1 MSVEIRAPGP
11 DDYVAAVDVLSTA
24 FLERPDV
31 QKVAAELRHTWA
43 PDRTWVAWDDGRP
56 CGTFRSWGTQL
67 TVPGGRTMPA
77 AAVSAVTV
85 LPTHRRRGILT
96 RMAAAEHAAAVERG
110 ETFAILY
117 ASEYPIYGRFGYAPA
132 TRSAT
137 WTVRPRETS
146 MAATASGSVE
156 LVAAGPEVL
165 PLLREVFEAAR
176 LRVAGEIWRRD
187 VTWELDLGIR
197 PDLFTGTPWK
207 GFVALRRDA
216 GGSVDGYVRYKA
228 DPSWEHGP
236 KGTLTVL
243 DLHVLSQ
250 AAYADLWRF
259 LLSVDLVTSIK
270 AEGLPLDEPLPWLLA
285 NARAASVDDVS
296 DQLWVRLFDV
306 PAALE
311 ARTYERTGSLVIEV
325 ADDEAFGG
333 RRRLLLDAG
342 PDGATC
348 RPTRRSADLTLPVA
362 ALGGAYLGGTRLR
375 ELVFATGFDEHRAGA
390 LVQTDALLHT
400 MDEPWCST
408 GF

>member
-1 MSVEIRAPGP
+1 MSVEIRGPGP
-11 DDYVAAVDVLSTA
+11 DDYAAAVDVLSTA

-31 QKVAAELRHTWA
+31 PKVAEELRGTWPA
-43 PDRTWVAWDDGRP
+43 DRTWIAWDDGRP
-56 CGTFRSWGTQL
+56 CGTFRSWGTRL

-96 RMAAAEHAAAVERG
+96 RMAAAEHAAVVERG

-146 MAATASGSVE
+146 MAGAPSGSVE
-156 LVAAGPEVL
+156 LAVPGPDVL
-165 PLLREVFEAAR
+165 PLLREVFEVAR

-197 PDLFTGTPWK
+197 PDVFTGTPWK
-207 GFVALRRDA
+207 GFVAVRRAA

-243 DLHVLSQ
+243 DLHALSA

-259 LLSVDLVTSIK
+259 LLSVDLVTSVK
-270 AEGLPLDEPLPWLLA
+270 AEGLALDEPLPWLLA

-311 ARTYERTGSLVIEV
+311 ARTYERTASLVIEV
-325 ADDEAFGG
+325 VDDEAFGG
-333 RRRLLLDAG
+333 RRRLLLDVT

-348 RPTRRSADLTLPVA
+348 RPTDRSPDLTIPVA

-375 ELVFATGFDEHRAGA
+375 DLVLATGCDEHRAGA
-390 LVQTDALLHT
+390 LAEVDALLHT
-400 MDEPWCST
+400 ADEPWCST